1 MKNLTKYLYENLNE
15 SEESIKSEK
24 DFRDWAE
31 NKFKEAFGDDL
42 DEDRMKKTID
52 GFLDD
57 NKKDV
62 ENDEWGKLA
71 GKFSASFGK

>member
-1 MKNLTKYLYENLNE
+1 MKNLTNYLYENLNE
-15 SEESIKSEK
+15 SKESIKSEK

-42 DEDRMKKTID
+42 DKDRMKKTID

-57 NKKDV
+57 NKEDA
-62 ENDEWGKLA
+62 ENNEWGKLA
-71 GKFSASFGK
+71 GKFNASFGK

>member
-1 MKNLTKYLYENLNE
+1 MKKLTKYLYENLNE

-31 NKFKEAFGDDL
+31 NKFKEAFGNDL

-57 NKKDV
+57 NKEDA
-62 ENDEWGKLA
+62 ENDEWGKLV